1 MQLFKCSL
9 RQIKVCASVQN
20 LAMDRRDFL
29 IEIRIISS
37 FERDNLTLCSID
49 YLIVDFGYQIQI
61 NSILIAFY
69 FTDP

>member
-1 MQLFKCSL
+1 
-9 RQIKVCASVQN
+9 
-20 LAMDRRDFL
+20 MDRRDFL